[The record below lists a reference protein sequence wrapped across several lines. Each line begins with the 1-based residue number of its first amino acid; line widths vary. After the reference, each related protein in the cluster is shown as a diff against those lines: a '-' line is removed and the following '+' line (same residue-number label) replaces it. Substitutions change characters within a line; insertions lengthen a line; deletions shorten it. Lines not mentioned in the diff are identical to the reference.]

1 MDIKLTGWVIFLSSL
16 SENKI
21 IKIEQYGYWTG
32 KGYRHNYEHIPV
44 TERKITIRTKMYT
57 TKARAER
64 ALEKCLEKYTYVLS
78 GRVEEVR

>member
-16 SENKI
+16 SETDFSKT
-21 IKIEQYGYWTG
+21 EHYGYWTG
-32 KGYRHNYEHIPV
+32 KGYMCRGEHIPV
-44 TERKITIRTKMYT
+44 TESKITIKTKMYT

-64 ALEKCLEKYTYVLS
+64 ALERALEKYIYVLS